1 MKSRPIF
8 ICLLAISLFSQ
19 CISDNVEEKY
29 GSTTPTKA
37 PSGEI
42 AWFPL
47 NGNLNDS
54 TGNNTAIAVSGKV
67 NFTEGISGQG
77 LKLNG
82 SDNFIMVSPG
92 YLDTISI
99 LFWIKTANGIDKPN
113 RPVVF
118 DYGQGAISAAFVD
131 GVSGA
136 TNLSLKQ
143 DSTQFSSADMGE
155 EFYLNTFY
163 SYSLVYVEAAGNT
176 ASFYFKGA
184 LSNGAANI
192 VSNKYEF
199 PGLLNASSELIYIGR
214 SSKKEELANSFFKG
228 NIDEIHVFNHFL
240 TDSELE
246 YFKNIQK

>member
-1 MKSRPIF
+1 MKSKPIL
-8 ICLLAISLFSQ
+8 ICLLPILLFTQ

-29 GSTTPTKA
+29 GSTVPEEA

-54 TGNNTAIAVSGKV
+54 TGNNTAIAVSGDI
-67 NFTEGISGQG
+67 NFTDGVAGQG

-82 SDNFIMVSPG
+82 SDNFILVSPG

-99 LFWIKTANGIDKPN
+99 LFWVKTVNGIDKPN
-113 RPVVF
+113 RPVLF
-118 DYGQGAISAAFVD
+118 DYGQGAVSAALVD

-136 TNLSLKQ
+136 TNFSLQQ
-143 DSTQFSSADMGE
+143 DSTQYSSADMGE
-155 EFYLNTFY
+155 EYYLNSFY
-163 SYSLVYVEAAGNT
+163 SYSMVYVEAAGNV
-176 ASFYFKGA
+176 ASFYYKGA
-184 LSNGAANI
+184 LSNGAANV
-192 VSNKYEF
+192 VSNQYEF
-199 PGLLNASSELIYIGR
+199 PGLLNASTELVYIGR
-214 SSKKEELANSFFKG
+214 SSKKEEIVNSFFKG

-240 TDSELE
+240 SDSELE